1 MSSWPNLPIEVLNVP
16 LAPTMLY
23 LRAMTKHELPTD
35 PFSPRCLAAEP
46 KAFGLADLAQRL
58 AVQRRFQ
65 ARAGLEVLLWRMDV
79 EQKT

>member
-1 MSSWPNLPIEVLNVP
+1 MSSWPNLSIEVLNVP
-16 LAPTMLY
+16 MAPRMLH

-35 PFSPRCLAAEP
+35 RPRCLAAEP
-46 KAFGLADLAQRL
+46 NAFDLADPAQHP

-65 ARAGLEVLLWRMDV
+65 ARAGLEVLLWRIDV